1 MRIAKRTLL
10 TLVVGLL
17 LAATASAQ
25 RPKPN
30 IGQVVIVVKDIA
42 TKAEIGSVE
51 PGGTIDLPAGTRV
64 RLIMSALPTGAARG
78 PLYPDTTFSETSAGG
93 VAITRTH
100 AENASA
106 DVEIPRGKNTG
117 RVETI
122 RYQIQDTWVPAEL
135 RTGSFRI
142 RIAPTSA
149 AATSTSQVG
158 GAVFSGTRADQ
169 LTRLLYNAVLMR
181 DPDPGSQ
188 VFRDGIAN
196 GGYGSL
202 VQAAVDI
209 ANSEESRIGLGTTS
223 PEQRLTSLYRNLLG
237 LTPDQADPRQWDAD
251 LQQLRQGHIADVVS
265 AIVQSDRF
273 RERNNLVGVRY

>member
-1 MRIAKRTLL
+1 
-10 TLVVGLL
+10 VL
-17 LAATASAQ
+17 LAATANAQ

-30 IGQVVIVVKDIA
+30 IGQVLIVVKDIT

-51 PGGTIDLPAGTRV
+51 PGGTIELPAGTRV
-64 RLIMSALPTGAARG
+64 RLIMSALPTGGSRG
-78 PLYPDTTFSETSAGG
+78 PLYPVTTFSETAAGG

-100 AENASA
+100 SENSSA
-106 DVEIPRGKNTG
+106 DVEIPRGKNVG
-117 RVETI
+117 RIETI
-122 RYQIQDTWVPAEL
+122 RYQITDTWVPAEL

-142 RIAPTSA
+142 RIAPSSA
-149 AATSTSQVG
+149 ALNNDVGQVG
-158 GAVFSGTRADQ
+158 GAVLSGTRADQ
-169 LTRLLYNAVLMR
+169 LTRLLYNAILLR
-181 DPDPGSQ
+181 DPDPGAQ
-188 VFRDGIAN
+188 VFTNGIAS

-202 VQAAVDI
+202 VQSAVDI
-209 ANSEESRIGLGTTS
+209 ANSQESRIGLATTP

-237 LTPDQADPRQWDAD
+237 LTPEQADSRQWDAD